1 MAAASRRP
9 AWADGPKV
17 GLDGPASLGAGRAPW
32 CAGQACRRATAQAF
46 LVQLEKQRKAER
58 ATRRVLR
65 SLQRMARAFEP
76 AASEPPASEPAAS
89 EPAAS
94 EPAPSEL
101 AASEPQADS
110 EDEAV
115 GDGGE
120 AGKAEDISVCF
131 KDLSQES
138 ESGV

>member
-1 MAAASRRP
+1 M
-9 AWADGPKV
+9 
-17 GLDGPASLGAGRAPW
+17 
-32 CAGQACRRATAQAF
+32 RRAVSCAPSSAW
-46 LVQLEKQRKAER
+46 LAP
-58 ATRRVLR
+58 
-65 SLQRMARAFEP
+65 S
-76 AASEPPASEPAAS
+76 SPPPLSPPPLSREPAAS
-89 EPAAS
+89 EPAVS